1 MEYVV
6 EYSSRRTVAIKIT
19 NDVIKVSAPLSY
31 NSEQG
36 RQKIREFVETKSEWI
51 KRKTSEQI
59 ANMNELLPGI
69 LDLSTYYLYGHAI
82 AHEYTD
88 KARLTL
94 QRHKIIIPKSMSGDK
109 LKKHLKRVLSER
121 AEAELHIKTQN
132 AAGVMNVEYNG
143 FGITNARGKWGSCS
157 DANNILLNWRLI
169 LLPRRLADYV
179 IVHEL
184 CHIKH
189 MNLPAISGNM

>member
-59 ANMNELLPGI
+59 ANMNELV
-69 LDLSTYYLYGHAI
+69 
-82 AHEYTD
+82 
-88 KARLTL
+88 ARHT
-94 QRHKIIIPKSMSGDK
+94 RSFD
-109 LKKHLKRVLSER
+109 VLSVR
-121 AEAELHIKTQN
+121 TRN
-132 AAGVMNVEYNG
+132 C
-143 FGITNARGKWGSCS
+143 AR
-157 DANNILLNWRLI
+157 IYR
-169 LLPRRLADYV
+169 
-179 IVHEL
+179 
-184 CHIKH
+184 
-189 MNLPAISGNM
+189 